1 MAVIPS
7 EQFLPPLLHMLA
19 RGTVRPEARTAIL
32 TMGSVALHYVDEMLY
47 DTSLPRAI
55 RRHLPRTISRF
66 EPRRAAAVLV
76 RHLAREQDG
85 AVRYKILR
93 GLGRLTADN
102 PKLKLDRSVL
112 HDLTRRTLVRAAQM
126 LDYRLATVRAQAE
139 EPRLRTPGGELL
151 VAILEEKEANAI
163 QRVFRVLGI
172 LRPDESFGLL
182 YQGLKSRRL
191 DRRARASSLELL
203 EHVLEGDVRA
213 AVIALVDDVPDAQ
226 RAARAR
232 AALANVPPPGSYR
245 ERLLEML
252 KDASEAVQ
260 SIAAYHI
267 AELRMT
273 DLAQDLRTARPDAS
287 GLLDEV
293 IERALGML
301 SDPMPEGPRAA

>member
-1 MAVIPS
+1 
-7 EQFLPPLLHMLA
+7 
-19 RGTVRPEARTAIL
+19 
-32 TMGSVALHYVDEMLY
+32 
-47 DTSLPRAI
+47 
-55 RRHLPRTISRF
+55 
-66 EPRRAAAVLV
+66 
-76 RHLAREQDG
+76 
-85 AVRYKILR
+85 
-93 GLGRLTADN
+93 
-102 PKLKLDRSVL
+102 
-112 HDLTRRTLVRAAQM
+112 
-126 LDYRLATVRAQAE
+126 
-139 EPRLRTPGGELL
+139 
-151 VAILEEKEANAI
+151 
-163 QRVFRVLGI
+163 
-172 LRPDESFGLL
+172 
-182 YQGLKSRRL
+182 
-191 DRRARASSLELL
+191 
-203 EHVLEGDVRA
+203 VLEGDVRA